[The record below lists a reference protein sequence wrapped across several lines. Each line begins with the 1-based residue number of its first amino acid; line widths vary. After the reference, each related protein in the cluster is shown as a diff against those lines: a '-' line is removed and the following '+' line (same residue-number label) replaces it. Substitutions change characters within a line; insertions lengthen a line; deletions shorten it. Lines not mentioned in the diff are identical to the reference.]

1 MLFHKTIVTA
11 LILGGLTLP
20 GTGSA
25 AEADWQTAML
35 QNPSAA
41 QLAIERR
48 GRVFIYDGLREIDV
62 DRAMDT
68 QFERVQNMMFIRT
81 QRASEAGE
89 DGVDDDC

>member
-1 MLFHKTIVTA
+1 MLFHKTTVIA
-11 LILGGLTLP
+11 SILGGLILP

-25 AEADWQTAML
+25 ADGDWQTAML

-48 GRVFIYDGLREIDV
+48 GRVFIYDGLRETDV
-62 DRAMDT
+62 DRVMDT
-68 QFERVQNMMFIRT
+68 QFERLENMMFIRT
-81 QRASEAGE
+81 QRASGAGD